1 MIGSIPRGHPCII
14 RIKNPAT
21 GELDRYWALAKC
33 PHSFD
38 GAHEVW
44 VPYLLGRS
52 AGRDWVWVAQNE
64 MHEPLACT
72 PRFVVRYWQ
81 SGKLGTQV
89 ATFIEQADADAFA
102 VDKRLYGKRA
112 TVEPLTA
119 GAR

>member
-72 PRFVVRYWQ
+72 PRFVVR
-81 SGKLGTQV
+81 
-89 ATFIEQADADAFA
+89 AFA
-102 VDKRLYGKRA
+102 KLKRKYELQEHVHHSGRRA
-112 TVEPLTA
+112 
-119 GAR
+119 